1 MLIKSVLFVL
11 FISSICI
18 AQGNAEPKS
27 ADPGVAATTEVSMA
41 DTLDF
46 IKRKLSDT
54 RIQDND
60 VDCSDGTPHQDYGSN
75 TVKVTDFVVDG
86 KLLTI
91 TEKVATPGSR
101 RAGQVSTPPTEE
113 TNIWKFRLDQLDP
126 TSVTVQRGI
135 PQKGY
140 PCLAASATS
149 FVKITRTSGTVEHT
163 WEQRLLLESDCRT
176 FGSCTRQI
184 KSTSDPVNFAFEDK
198 QMAARVAKAFIHAII
213 LASPE
218 AKPDVF

>member
-1 MLIKSVLFVL
+1 MLIRAVLFL
-11 FISSICI
+11 LLISSISV
-18 AQGNAEPKS
+18 AQDHAASKS
-27 ADPGVAATTEVSMA
+27 ADAEAAAASEVSLA

-54 RIQDND
+54 RIQDNQ

-101 RAGQVSTPPTEE
+101 RAGQGSTPPTEE
-113 TNIWKFRLDQLDP
+113 THIWKFRLDQLDP

-140 PCLAASATS
+140 PCVAASGTS
-149 FVKITRTSGTVEHT
+149 FVKITRTSGTVEHI
-163 WEQRLLLESDCRT
+163 WEQRLLLESDCRI

-184 KSTSDPVNFAFEDK
+184 KSISDPVNFAFEDK
-198 QMAARVAKAFIHAII
+198 QMAARVAKAFVHAII